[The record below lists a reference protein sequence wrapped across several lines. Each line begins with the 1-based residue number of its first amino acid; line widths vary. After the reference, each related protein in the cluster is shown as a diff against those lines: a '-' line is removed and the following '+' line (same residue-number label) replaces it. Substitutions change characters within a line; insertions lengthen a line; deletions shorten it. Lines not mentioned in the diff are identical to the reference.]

1 MVKRKCALLIACDF
15 QCESEDICIQNKDRC
30 NGVADCK
37 DGSDE
42 KNCGK

>member
-1 MVKRKCALLIACDF
+1 MVKRKCALLIACDLR
-15 QCESEDICIQNKDRC
+15 CEFEDKCIQNKDTC
-30 NGVADCK
+30 NGMTNCE